1 MLQLELPYQKLW
13 FRLRHPQGRMKLT
26 TLRITEQLAIMEARV
41 YLDRSDAEP
50 ISSYIS
56 QHSAEE
62 GTDYVQAAQDEAL
75 SAALSDCLLY
85 TSCSVPSTAQ
95 QFAKGIGINSQALLR
110 R

>member
-1 MLQLELPYQKLW
+1 
-13 FRLRHPQGRMKLT
+13 MKLT

-62 GTDYVQAAQDEAL
+62 GTDYVQAAQDEVIECCAVGCRFR
-75 SAALSDCLLY
+75 SAVCR
-85 TSCSVPSTAQ
+85 CCC
-95 QFAKGIGINSQALLR
+95 
-110 R
+110 